1 MSLHEL
7 EKKIDT
13 LIREEVPGIDYSES
27 ETMADD
33 GLLDSMSLT
42 GILGTLSEEFDLEIP
57 YDDILPA
64 NFNSIRTIAE
74 LMKRLI
80 DAKEAK

>member
-1 MSLHEL
+1 MALKDL
-7 EKKIDT
+7 EKKIET

-42 GILGTLSEEFDLEIP
+42 GILGTLSEAFDLEIP
-57 YDDILPA
+57 YDDILPV
-64 NFNSIRTIAE
+64 NFNSIHTIAE
-74 LMKRLI
+74 LMQRLI
-80 DAKEAK
+80 DEKEAK